1 MEGGDKDV
9 DLASAGIGMVTQ
21 FVGASVQRESVNGGG
36 VLFICELFVSLL
48 FLIKK
53 NINLCS
59 GFY

>member
-53 NINLCS
+53 ILI
-59 GFY
+59 